1 MSKANDLVF
10 VLRAKNR
17 IKILEVLKDNKLI
30 SKQIEE
36 KTGMYKSHVS
46 RTLKE
51 LISKE
56 LVKCINPEDRN
67 FRFYEITNKGKIIFN
82 EILKIK

>member
-1 MSKANDLVF
+1 MGEASDLAF

-17 IKILEVLKDNKLI
+17 VKILETLKGKQFI

-36 KTGMYKSHVS
+36 ETGMYKSHVG

-51 LISKE
+51 LLSKD

-67 FRFYEITNKGKIIFN
+67 FRFYEITQKGKKVLDGCKN
-82 EILKIK
+82 IK